1 MVGYGRI
8 YFFARNSVATV
19 IEPGREFRR
28 LAVNRLDDEPL
39 MASPTTAGGAL
50 FVRTESHL
58 YRIEANNRVP
68 ERAE

>member
-1 MVGYGRI
+1 M
-8 YFFARNSVATV
+8 

-39 MASPTTAGGAL
+39 MASPATAGGAL